1 MGYQLI
7 EPSKAIALRH
17 VAQVVDHLNK
27 LCPEVADVLQRLN
40 VDAGAWN
47 VFWLNLRDSL
57 EDDS

>member
-1 MGYQLI
+1 MGCQLI

-40 VDAGAWN
+40 VDAGWCVEGLLVEFTA
-47 VFWLNLRDSL
+47 LP
-57 EDDS
+57 